1 MEQIW
6 SPEFAYGIGALVLV
20 LSALSIRNMGIGRI
34 IKALLAWVMIFALIF
49 VAFSFRYELEPY
61 WLRVKGELT
70 GDATPISR
78 GGEVRIRLR
87 DDNHFHAS
95 ALVNGKPIDMLIDTG
110 ATFTAMGTSRAR
122 ELGIKVEKD
131 GLDHEIRTANGNITA
146 YPAKIDRL
154 QVGDIEM
161 RNVTI
166 FVADEFEDVAV
177 LGMNFLRPLK
187 SWRVEGAEMILVP

>member
-1 MEQIW
+1 MDALGT
-6 SPEFAYGIGALVLV
+6 PEFLYGIGALVLV
-20 LSALSIRNMGIGRI
+20 LSALTIRHLGLWQIVKGIV
-34 IKALLAWVMIFALIF
+34 AWVLIFGVIF

-70 GDATPISR
+70 GESAPISS

-87 DDNHFHAS
+87 DDNHFHAT
-95 ALVNGKPIDMLIDTG
+95 ALINGQSIDMLIDTG
-110 ATFTAMGTSRAR
+110 ATFTAMGTQRAE
-122 ELGIKVEKD
+122 ELGIKVDKS
-131 GLDHEIRTANGNITA
+131 GFGHEMRTANGSILA

-161 RNVTI
+161 RNVTV

-177 LGMNFLRPLK
+177 LGMNFLSPLK
-187 SWRVEGAEMILVP
+187 SWRVEGREMILVP